1 MSRLEDAS
9 KPVIGALMDDIS
21 LWLDTMQQSQ
31 VAIWC
36 MKTAMV
42 VEQVNA
48 RKRTPC
54 YDQMEREEL
63 RLTSAIPIQ
72 TLMWL
77 GRCSLRSLAAIGTDI
92 WIDIPDTPKVAKGA
106 VTTIVVGHLA
116 IQVLT
121 IHVRAEYRHK
131 NVNINTIHPKAG
143 QWDKLLIPFYFP
155 THTIQWPPPLTF
167 TNGGATSIAS
177 LMDRWRIGIPA
188 LGHASF

>member
-1 MSRLEDAS
+1 MSQLENET
-9 KPVIGALMDDIS
+9 KPIIGALMDDIS
-21 LWLDTMQQSQ
+21 LWLDTTQQSQ

-42 VEQVNA
+42 VEQVEA

-54 YDQMEREEL
+54 YNQIEREEL
-63 RLTSAIPIQ
+63 RSTSAIPIQ

-77 GRCSLRSLAAIGTDI
+77 GRCSLRSLAAIGTDV
-92 WIDIPDTPKVAKGA
+92 WVDLADIPKVAKGA

-121 IHVRAEYRHK
+121 IHVRAEHRHR

-143 QWDKLLIPFYFP
+143 QWDKLLIPFHFP
-155 THTIQWPPPLTF
+155 TRTIQWPPPLTF
-167 TNGGATSIAS
+167 ANGGATSIAA
-177 LMDRWRIGIPA
+177 LMDRWRIGVRA
-188 LGHASF
+188 